1 VAAPP
6 RADADVRLV
15 AENRRAR
22 FDYQVEESLEA
33 GLALTGSEVKSLR
46 EGTANLS
53 DAYALPRGSELFLEN
68 AHIGPFKPA
77 AAFAH
82 LPLRS
87 RKLLLHR
94 SEIEKWTT
102 KVRERGYA
110 IIPLRL
116 YFKGGRAK
124 VLLGL
129 CRGKKHEDR
138 RQDIKERETRRE
150 MDRAMR
156 RR

>member
-1 VAAPP
+1 MAAPKLEEG
-6 RADADVRLV
+6 VKLV
-15 AENRRAR
+15 AENRRAH
-22 FDYQVEESLEA
+22 FNYVVQESLEA
-33 GLALTGSEVKSLR
+33 GIQLQGSEVKSLR
-46 EGTANLS
+46 EGSCNLS
-53 DAYALPRGSELFLEN
+53 DAYALCTPKGEIVLHN
-68 AHIGPFKPA
+68 VHIGQFKPA

-82 LPLRS
+82 LPTRG

-94 SEIEKWTT
+94 SEIDKWSA

-110 IIPLRL
+110 IVPLRV
-116 YFKGGRAK
+116 YFKKGRAK

-129 CRGKKHEDR
+129 CKGKAHEDR

-150 MDRAMR
+150 MDRELR